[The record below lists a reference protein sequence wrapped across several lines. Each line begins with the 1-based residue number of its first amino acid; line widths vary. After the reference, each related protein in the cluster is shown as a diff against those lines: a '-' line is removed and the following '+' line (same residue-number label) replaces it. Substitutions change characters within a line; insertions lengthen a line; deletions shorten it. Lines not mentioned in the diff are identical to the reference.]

1 MKVDAVTAEEA
12 GLASAAPREPL
23 WRRWVVRPVVKQLT
37 QGTSPEKIAQA
48 IAWGL
53 AVGIFPIIGST
64 TLLSLIVGVP
74 LKLNQPILQAFKTL
88 STPLQW
94 GLVLGFYRAGEWLF
108 SAPHVSIHL
117 PSMIERFF
125 AEPGPFL
132 KDYGM
137 TALYGIA
144 VWCLVAPV
152 VVIGLQWIS
161 LPLVRGLARKVR
173 RGTMKGEEVG
183 DA

>member
-1 MKVDAVTAEEA
+1 MSLETVMTTPAEPQE
-12 GLASAAPREPL
+12 AAPAPRRSL
-23 WRRWVVRPVVKQLT
+23 FYRWVVRPVVQQLT
-37 QGTSPEKIAQA
+37 QGTSPRKIAQA

-53 AVGIFPIIGST
+53 TLGIFPIIGST

-88 STPLQW
+88 ATPAQW
-94 GLVLGFYRAGEWLF
+94 ALVLGFYRAGEWLF
-108 SAPHVSIHL
+108 SAPHVSIHI

-125 AEPGPFL
+125 AEPGPFFR
-132 KDYGM
+132 DYGM

-152 VVIGLQWIS
+152 LIIGLRTVSQA
-161 LPLVRGLARKVR
+161 LVERVARK
-173 RGTMKGEEVG
+173 MKRP
-183 DA
+183 